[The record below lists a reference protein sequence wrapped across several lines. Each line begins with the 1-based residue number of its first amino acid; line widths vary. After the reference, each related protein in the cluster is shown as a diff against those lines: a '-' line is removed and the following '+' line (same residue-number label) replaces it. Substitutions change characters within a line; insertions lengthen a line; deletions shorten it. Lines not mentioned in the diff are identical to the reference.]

1 MYRLSSFFYIYIA
14 ELREAWFAF
23 GGSGAHPSTQQ
34 DPVGIQLIC
43 AEVGVALSR
52 GEALEA
58 VEEMDLDGKGGHIIC
73 LMCTCMY
80 VQCMSA
86 CTYVCNLMYLISF
99 SLSMM
104 MVMM

>member
-1 MYRLSSFFYIYIA
+1 MSSNSHLYVTKA

-23 GGSGAHPSTQQ
+23 GASSPSTQQ

-58 VEEMDLDGKGGHIIC
+58 VEEMDLDGKGWR
-73 LMCTCMY
+73 
-80 VQCMSA
+80 Q
-86 CTYVCNLMYLISF
+86 
-99 SLSMM
+99 
-104 MVMM
+104 